1 MIKNSKILPRKIGHL
16 EFIFYG
22 IQLDKRC
29 ICNFKK
35 ETIWS
40 KLIVLTHKNGRW
52 GKEQIIGY
60 NRFSYWRQRP
70 MELSK
75 VDTKWYIF
83 KELLVLTM
91 ERLKDLLYPGY

>member
-1 MIKNSKILPRKIGHL
+1 MQTRLFN
-16 EFIFYG
+16 
-22 IQLDKRC
+22 Q
-29 ICNFKK
+29 
-35 ETIWS
+35 
-40 KLIVLTHKNGRW
+40 
-52 GKEQIIGY
+52 IGY
-60 NRFSYWRQRP
+60 TRFSYWRQRP